1 MARTVQ
7 DTKIGTREARSKLP
21 ARRKPYWR
29 AVQAG
34 LAIGYR
40 RPVGGRSQPA
50 GAGTWVSRVWAD
62 GAYREKVIG
71 TADDFAN
78 ADGTVILSF
87 AQAQARVLESARESA
102 PGASPL
108 TVAVAVELHLAHLA
122 GLGQSVVTQ
131 RYHIDAHILP
141 MLGDMLVAKL
151 TTQRLQ
157 KFVADLAQ
165 IDPRVRTLSG
175 EQRYRAVDSNDV
187 EAVRRRR
194 SSANR
199 VWKTFRAACNYVW
212 QQGMVPSDSAWRRV
226 KPFRNVEAARI
237 RILTVAESQ
246 RLINGAGAEFR
257 PLVIAALQTGA
268 RYQEL
273 ARLKVADF
281 NPDVGTL
288 AIWQSKSG
296 KPRLVVLTDEG
307 VDFFRQITAGRAGTE
322 LMLPRADGRQWA
334 RSNQQNKM
342 LAACKRAKIEP
353 PISIHG
359 LRHVW
364 ASLAVM
370 ADMSLMLVAK
380 NLGHSST
387 RMVEKFYAHL
397 APSHVTDEIRKKAP
411 RFDIA
416 KSNVTAIR

>member
-1 MARTVQ
+1 M
-7 DTKIGTREARSKLP
+7 
-21 ARRKPYWR
+21 
-29 AVQAG
+29 
-34 LAIGYR
+34 
-40 RPVGGRSQPA
+40 
-50 GAGTWVSRVWAD
+50 
-62 GAYREKVIG
+62 
-71 TADDFAN
+71 
-78 ADGTVILSF
+78 
-87 AQAQARVLESARESA
+87 
-102 PGASPL
+102 
-108 TVAVAVELHLAHLA
+108 
-122 GLGQSVVTQ
+122 
-131 RYHIDAHILP
+131 
-141 MLGDMLVAKL
+141 
-151 TTQRLQ
+151 
-157 KFVADLAQ
+157 
-165 IDPRVRTLSG
+165 
-175 EQRYRAVDSNDV
+175 
-187 EAVRRRR
+187 
-194 SSANR
+194 
-199 VWKTFRAACNYVW
+199 
-212 QQGMVPSDSAWRRV
+212 
-226 KPFRNVEAARI
+226 
-237 RILTVAESQ
+237 
-246 RLINGAGAEFR
+246 
-257 PLVIAALQTGA
+257 IAALQTGA

-296 KPRLVVLTDEG
+296 KPRHVVLTDEG

-380 NLGHSST
+380 VSDTPQRGWSKIL
-387 RMVEKFYAHL
+387 R
-397 APSHVTDEIRKKAP
+397 PSGAKPLTDEIRKKAP

>member
-1 MARTVQ
+1 
-7 DTKIGTREARSKLP
+7 
-21 ARRKPYWR
+21 
-29 AVQAG
+29 
-34 LAIGYR
+34 
-40 RPVGGRSQPA
+40 
-50 GAGTWVSRVWAD
+50 
-62 GAYREKVIG
+62 
-71 TADDFAN
+71 
-78 ADGTVILSF
+78 
-87 AQAQARVLESARESA
+87 
-102 PGASPL
+102 
-108 TVAVAVELHLAHLA
+108 
-122 GLGQSVVTQ
+122 
-131 RYHIDAHILP
+131 
-141 MLGDMLVAKL
+141 
-151 TTQRLQ
+151 
-157 KFVADLAQ
+157 
-165 IDPRVRTLSG
+165 
-175 EQRYRAVDSNDV
+175 
-187 EAVRRRR
+187 
-194 SSANR
+194 
-199 VWKTFRAACNYVW
+199 
-212 QQGMVPSDSAWRRV
+212 
-226 KPFRNVEAARI
+226 
-237 RILTVAESQ
+237 
-246 RLINGAGAEFR
+246 
-257 PLVIAALQTGA
+257 LVIAALQTGA

-296 KPRLVVLTDEG
+296 KPRHVVLTDEG

-353 PISIHG
+353 PISSHG

>member
-1 MARTVQ
+1 
-7 DTKIGTREARSKLP
+7 
-21 ARRKPYWR
+21 
-29 AVQAG
+29 
-34 LAIGYR
+34 
-40 RPVGGRSQPA
+40 
-50 GAGTWVSRVWAD
+50 
-62 GAYREKVIG
+62 VIG

-296 KPRLVVLTDEG
+296 KPRHVVLTDEG